1 MIEISRKKTSGVAAA
16 LAVALL
22 IVSASALIGNVQAQT
37 SSSGATTI
45 TAYKSQIAVNVKS
58 PYSASQWTDTVTVSE
73 PVSGITAAF
82 KQNGTGLL
90 FYMSWQQSSS
100 DCSDTN
106 CYGGIELGY
115 ANNTAPMGSS
125 STPTTM
131 ILASP
136 SFTGNVDEFIST
148 GFFTP
153 ATVESQGYTAYTTC
167 GLTLSGTTYTA
178 VCYRPFSTP
187 KDSPSTVTLSV
198 GSTVELG
205 FAVGEF
211 NKPGT
216 HLATNMQSYVLTVSS
231 TALPSTVSTTQT
243 VKPAA
248 APETFPGLNY
258 DTLYVLAA
266 VALLVGVVLGIG
278 VSVTAKKAAGK

>member
-1 MIEISRKKTSGVAAA
+1 MLITGVH
-16 LAVALL
+16 
-22 IVSASALIGNVQAQT
+22 AQT
-37 SSSGATTI
+37 SATTI
-45 TAYKSQIAVNVKS
+45 TAYKSQTSVNVHS
-58 PYSASQWTDTVTVSE
+58 PYSASQWSDTVTVNE

-90 FYMSWQQSSS
+90 FYMTWQQSTT
-100 DCSDTN
+100 DCSDSS

-131 ILASP
+131 ILASQ
-136 SFTGNVDEFIST
+136 SFTGNVNEFIST

-153 ATVESQGYTAYTTC
+153 PTVESAGYASATTC

-187 KDSPSTVTLSV
+187 KDSPSAVTLSV
-198 GSTVELG
+198 GATVELG

-216 HLATNMQSYVLTVSS
+216 HVASTMQSYVLTISS
-231 TALPSTVSTTQT
+231 QALPSNVSTTQT
-243 VKPAA
+243 VQPAST
-248 APETFPGLNY
+248 PSTFPGLNVE
-258 DTLYVLAA
+258 TLYVIGA
-266 VALLVGVVLGIG
+266 VALLVGIVLGIG
-278 VSVTAKKAAGK
+278 VSLRARKAGGK

>member
-1 MIEISRKKTSGVAAA
+1 MAAA

-22 IVSASALIGNVQAQT
+22 IICAAGLAGNVQAQT
-37 SSSGATTI
+37 SSGATTI

-58 PYSASQWTDTVTVSE
+58 PYQSSQWTDTVTVTES
-73 PVSGITAAF
+73 VSGITAAF

-90 FYMSWQQSSS
+90 FYLSWQQSSS

-125 STPTTM
+125 STPATM
-131 ILASP
+131 ILASQ
-136 SFTGNVDEFIST
+136 SFTGNVNEFIST

-153 ATVESQGYTAYTTC
+153 STVESSGYTSYTTC
-167 GLTLSGTTYTA
+167 GLALSGTTYTA

-187 KDSPSTVTLSV
+187 KDSPSAVTLSV

-216 HLATNMQSYVLTVSS
+216 HLATTMQSYVLTISS
-231 TALPSTVSTTQT
+231 TALPSTVSTTQVVT
-243 VKPAA
+243 TSA
-248 APETFPGLNY
+248 APETFPGLNTE
-258 DTLYVLAA
+258 TLYVLSA

-278 VSVTAKKAAGK
+278 VSVRARKAAGK